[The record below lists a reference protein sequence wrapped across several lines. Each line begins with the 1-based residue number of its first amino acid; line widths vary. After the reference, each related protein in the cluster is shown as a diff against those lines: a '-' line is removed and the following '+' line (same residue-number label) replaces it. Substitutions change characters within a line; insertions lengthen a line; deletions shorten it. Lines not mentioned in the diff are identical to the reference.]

1 MHSEAPAAQKPTPH
15 PVGVRLL
22 DLSRVHRVGE
32 EAPPLLV
39 LTEDLSS
46 GFRKCVQVEDK
57 RPLVLAE
64 ALSCCVI
71 ESGEASSAY

>member
-1 MHSEAPAAQKPTPH
+1 MLDAWHTLPPDTRTAILAIVEAT
-15 PVGVRLL
+15 R
-22 DLSRVHRVGE
+22 
-32 EAPPLLV
+32 V

-46 GFRKCVQVEDK
+46 GFRKFVQVEDE